1 VSRLVDSRGVRPW
14 LVLLWLLAAGCAVS
28 QPRFPVGA
36 FVAGD
41 YAVVRDF
48 ALREVEDGDTENLA
62 LVWNVQ
68 AQCELLLGQPD
79 LARGTFE
86 RAAQAMGNWQVSGG
100 ETAGAILGSE
110 SSKTWKGDPF
120 EKSMNAFY
128 LAFCYLLKG
137 EPDNARAACKKG
149 ILADAE
155 VADEKYQADNALLF
169 WMAGRMSKLLGSDEA
184 FGYFAEAQKANEFAL
199 QHGARGDVGIRALE
213 QPTAGNL
220 VLLCECGLGPEKF
233 ADGDQEELARFRP
246 RSHPAVR
253 ARATVDGRRGGN
265 AAILLDVDYQA
276 STLGGTA
283 MQGIR
288 EGKAVFKSVSAV
300 AGIVLLDQALRS
312 HERHKD
318 AARTQAIVG
327 GALLLASLLTSTSAD
342 VRYWPTLPSTVQV
355 LTLDVAPGPHEVV
368 VEFLDASGRVL
379 PTLSQ
384 RVTAEVPVG
393 GESWYLFRS
402 LPAPKAPVAS
412 ASATAEAP

>member
-1 VSRLVDSRGVRPW
+1 MRAF
-14 LVLLWLLAAGCAVS
+14 LAGEFASVA
-28 QPRFPVGA
+28 A
-36 FVAGD
+36 FAEQEAQTGD
-41 YAVVRDF
+41 
-48 ALREVEDGDTENLA
+48 EENLA
-62 LVWNVQ
+62 LVLNVL
-68 AQCELLLGQPD
+68 AQCQLLQGD
-79 LARGTFE
+79 LARARQNFE
-86 RAAQAMGNWQVSGG
+86 RAGQIMGNWSVSGG
-100 ETAGAILGSE
+100 EAAGAILGSE
-110 SSKTWKGDPF
+110 SSKTWKGDPY

-149 ILADAE
+149 ILADGE

-169 WMAGRMSKLLGSDEA
+169 WMAGRMSRLFGNADA
-184 FGYFAEAQKANEFAL
+184 DGYFAEARKANEFAL
-199 QHGARGDVGIRALE
+199 QHGSRGDQGIRALE

-253 ARATVDGRRGGN
+253 ARATVDGRRSGN

-318 AARTQAIVG
+318 SARTQAIVG
-327 GALLLASLLTSTSAD
+327 GALLLASLLTSTAAD

-384 RVTAEVPVG
+384 RITAEVPVG

>member
-1 VSRLVDSRGVRPW
+1 M
-14 LVLLWLLAAGCAVS
+14 
-28 QPRFPVGA
+28 GA

-48 ALREVEDGDTENLA
+48 AAAEAETGDDENLA

-68 AQCELLLGQPD
+68 AQCELLLGRPE
-79 LARGTFE
+79 LARGSFE
-86 RAAQAMGNWQVSGG
+86 RAGQVMGNWQTGGG
-100 ETAGAILGSE
+100 EAAGAILGSE
-110 SSKTWKGDPF
+110 SSKTWKGDPY

-149 ILADAE
+149 ILADGE

-184 FGYFAEAQKANEFAL
+184 DGFFAEARKANEFAL
-199 QHGARGDVGIRALE
+199 QHGARGDVGSRALA
-213 QPTAGNL
+213 QPAAGNL
-220 VLLCECGLGPEKF
+220 VLLCECGLGPEKY
-233 ADGDQEELARFRP
+233 ADGDQDELARFRP
-246 RSHPAVR
+246 RPHPAVR
-253 ARATVDGRRGGN
+253 ARATVDGQGAGN

-288 EGKAVFKSVSAV
+288 EGKAVFKSAAAV
-300 AGIVLLDQALRS
+300 AGIVLLDQAARS
-312 HERHKD
+312 HGRHQD

-342 VRYWPTLPSTVQV
+342 VRHWPTLPSTVQV
-355 LTLDVAPGPHEVV
+355 LTLDVPPGAHDVV

-379 PTLSQ
+379 PQLSQ
-384 RVTAEVPVG
+384 RITAEVPVG

-402 LPAPKAPVAS
+402 LPPPLAPARGEAS
-412 ASATAEAP
+412 AP